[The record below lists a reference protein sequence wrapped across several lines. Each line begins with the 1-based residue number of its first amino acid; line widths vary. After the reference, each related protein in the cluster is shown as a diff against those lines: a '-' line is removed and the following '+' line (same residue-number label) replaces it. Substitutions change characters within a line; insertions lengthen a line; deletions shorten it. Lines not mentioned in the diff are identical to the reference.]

1 MEKSCIEDKTVLK
14 GRFVL
19 QEVIGQ
25 GGMGT
30 VYKALDLVAR
40 EARDKD
46 PYLAIKLLNPELL
59 DDPRFFVAM
68 QREAKKAKSLA
79 HPNIITVYDFDRDA
93 GNIYLS
99 MQLLKGRPLS
109 SLIKEYPS
117 GMPFKKAWPI
127 IQDMAAALS
136 HAHKNGIVHS
146 DFKPGNVFV
155 DDKGQAK
162 VLDFGIACP
171 FNRKGQSDDDTTVFH
186 SRSLN
191 ALSPAYA
198 SLEMLNSLEPDPRDD
213 IYALACITYELLS
226 GKHPFSRSNAQQAFD
241 LKVQPTSITTIT
253 RSQWKGLLHGLALKQ
268 ESRCETIDQFIKE
281 ISPAKAN
288 KSRSISAFSVIFSIG
303 LLTVILWLFYGK
315 NGTGYDAANTD
326 TPKQNPLEKVETSSI
341 QTDMTTD
348 QHHQE
353 KMLMPFHESLKL
365 RSSAANYRIGE
376 SMTLLLET
384 EKPMYVTIVH
394 ISTDGQISTIFP
406 NAYEPDNW
414 LTAGK
419 TVSLPKENASYE
431 LTVSGPPGI
440 DRIEAFGSAEPLPPT
455 EKIINSNGELNPQL
469 KSYISSR
476 VSLTIPVL

>member
-1 MEKSCIEDKTVLK
+1 MEKFCIEGKTVLK

-19 QEVIGQ
+19 QEVLGQ

-30 VYKALDLVAR
+30 VYKALDLVAQ
-40 EARDKD
+40 EAHDKD
-46 PYLAIKLLNPELL
+46 PYLAIKLLNPEFL
-59 DDPRFFVAM
+59 DDSIFFVAM

-93 GNIYLS
+93 DNVYLS

-117 GMPFKKAWPI
+117 GMPFKEAWPI

-155 DDKGQAK
+155 DDKGQVK

-171 FNRKGQSDDDTTVFH
+171 FKRTGQTDDDATVFH

-198 SLEMLNSLEPDPRDD
+198 SLEMLNNLEPDPRDD
-213 IYALACITYELLS
+213 IYALACIAYELLS
-226 GKHPFSRSNAQQAFD
+226 GKHPFSRSSAQQAFD
-241 LKVQPTSITTIT
+241 LKVQPTPVTSITK
-253 RSQWKGLLHGLALKQ
+253 SQWKGLLHGLALRQ
-268 ESRCETIDQFIKE
+268 ENRCETIDLFIKE
-281 ISPAKAN
+281 ISPVNSN
-288 KSRSISAFSVIFSIG
+288 KSGAIAAITGLFSLG
-303 LLTVILWLFYGK
+303 LLAVFLWLFYGK
-315 NGTGYDAANTD
+315 NEPGYDVA
-326 TPKQNPLEKVETSSI
+326 KSETSKQELPANVEIDSV
-341 QTDMTTD
+341 QTDMPAS
-348 QHHQE
+348 QQPQE
-353 KMLMPFHESLKL
+353 NTVASAHEPLKL
-365 RSSAANYRIGE
+365 RSSAPNYHIGE

-394 ISTDGQISTIFP
+394 ISTDGEISTIFP

-414 LTAGK
+414 IAPGK
-419 TVSLPKENASYE
+419 TIRLPKENAGYE
-431 LTVSGPPGI
+431 LTVSGPSGT
-440 DRIEAFGSAEPLPPT
+440 DRIEAFGSAEPLPAM
-455 EKIINSNGELNPQL
+455 ENIINPDGKLNPQL
-469 KSYISSR
+469 QSYISSR
-476 VSLTIPVL
+476 VSLTVPVL